1 MDEIE
6 RFRSEVRANVEGMMA
21 DEDLHA
27 LARVWM
33 RESARYKYTY
43 NFSWMGRPIIQLP
56 QDLIAMQEIVWRVKP
71 DVIVETGIAHGGSLV
86 YYASLLE
93 LIGGPGVVVGIDM
106 DIRDHNRRELEA
118 HPMAHRIRMIEG
130 SSVDAGVVR
139 AAAEHCR
146 GKRTVL
152 VVLDSNHTHAH
163 VRQEL
168 DLYSP
173 LVTKDSYLVVFDTLI
188 EDLPDDLF
196 AERPWGKGDNP
207 KTAVH
212 EFLKA
217 NDRFEIDRA
226 LPGKLVFTTA
236 PDGYLRCVRG

>member
-1 MDEIE
+1 
-6 RFRSEVRANVEGMMA
+6 
-21 DEDLHA
+21 
-27 LARVWM
+27 
-33 RESARYKYTY
+33 
-43 NFSWMGRPIIQLP
+43 
-56 QDLIAMQEIVWRVKP
+56 
-71 DVIVETGIAHGGSLV
+71 
-86 YYASLLE
+86 
-93 LIGGPGVVVGIDM
+93 
-106 DIRDHNRRELEA
+106 
-118 HPMAHRIRMIEG
+118 MAHRIRMIEG

-139 AAAEHCR
+139 AAAGHCH
-146 GKRTVL
+146 GKRSIL

-196 AERPWGKGDNP
+196 ADRPWGKGDNP

-212 EFLKA
+212 EFLKT
-217 NDRFEIDRA
+217 NDRFEVDRA
-226 LPGKLVFTTA
+226 LQAKLVFTTA

>member
-6 RFRSEVRANVEGMMA
+6 RFPSEVRANVDHMMA
-21 DEDLHA
+21 DGDLHA

-56 QDLIAMQEIVWRVKP
+56 QDLLAMQEIIWRVKP

-93 LIGGPGVVVGIDM
+93 LVGGPGVVVGIDV
-106 DIRDHNRRELEA
+106 DIRPHNRRELDA
-118 HPMAHRIRMIEG
+118 HPMAHRIRLIEG
-130 SSVDAGVVR
+130 SSVDAGIVR

-146 GKRTVL
+146 GRRSVL

-163 VRQEL
+163 VRREL

-173 LVTKDSYLVVFDTLI
+173 LVTQDSYLVVFDTLI

-217 NDRFEIDRA
+217 NDRFEIDRS